1 MIIGQRRPS
10 SALPYFGRTS
20 WGVDDIPMYPSVPA
34 QDFYCQPQPSLQR
47 DESPLP
53 AVNTSLFEQTFL
65 DSTFGFPAG
74 SVEPAPMSFNDF
86 FTNLAPHT
94 AAGSPATFDLA
105 AMDRNISPQ
114 DLTLDC
120 ITATRLDLFEND
132 LAGSAASWTNASAE
146 LTNSSPSSTYSGS
159 PARSDLSL
167 PVVAPRPQHVPTGA
181 TFDLWQGMAS
191 SCQVPE
197 AKVAHGEVQGL
208 SVALA
213 TQHLGVPAVAIAGL
227 DVSSEPIH
235 IPGFD
240 DMLFESAFVGM
251 DEF

>member
-1 MIIGQRRPS
+1 
-10 SALPYFGRTS
+10 
-20 WGVDDIPMYPSVPA
+20 
-34 QDFYCQPQPSLQR
+34 
-47 DESPLP
+47 
-53 AVNTSLFEQTFL
+53 
-65 DSTFGFPAG
+65 
-74 SVEPAPMSFNDF
+74 VEPTPMSFNDF

-105 AMDRNISPQ
+105 PMDHMVPQ
-114 DLTLDC
+114 DLSLDC
-120 ITATRLDLFEND
+120 ITATRLDLCESA
-132 LAGSAASWTNASAE
+132 LAGSGASWTNTSME

-159 PARSDLSL
+159 PAHSDLSL
-167 PVVAPRPQHVPTGA
+167 PVIAPRPQHVPTGA

-197 AKVAHGEVQGL
+197 AKVAHGELQGL

-213 TQHLGVPAVAIAGL
+213 TQHLGLPAVAVAGV
-227 DVSSEPIH
+227 DVTSDQPIH

-251 DEF
+251 DGF